1 MQIEISRKIGDAV
14 YKFTIDEKDELQ
26 ALEMAGFVASMPKK
40 CKLCGS
46 DDIHLT
52 NNKAKGFTFIK
63 MICNKC
69 NGRSQL
75 GQYKEGGFFW
85 KGWEKYQPP
94 QKQEDLK
101 EEDIPAVEEEI
112 NTEELGL

>member
-46 DDIHLT
+46 DNIHLT
-52 NNKAKGFTFIK
+52 TNKAKGFTFVK
-63 MICNKC
+63 MICSKC

-85 KGWEKYQPP
+85 KEWEKYQSP
-94 QKQEDLK
+94 QKKEELEEID
-101 EEDIPAVEEEI
+101 EEDIDIE
-112 NTEELGL
+112 GL